1 MIIFDG
7 YKHETVKFNLKN
19 GQLLKNNFSKKKK
32 CVAIKNAFERIFFY
46 GSMSKL
52 TESQKLLKELK
63 ILNIQQLSYEK
74 ECKILHDNFQPKQP
88 EFCNGVFEL
97 NRKMVGQRDKTH
109 TLLNSKTEDIRRH
122 IFRAKHCI
130 DNFEPDTNSNEEI
143 EGLRKL
149 MESISINT
157 EKLKSSQAVS
167 YEHLMN
173 EFSVYESELQA
184 LEKRLVY
191 DTSQMNGKFNSN
203 NRFNKGLKSKY
214 SGNNNQNSNQSTNPQ
229 KLPDEVTEYQNF
241 LVLNGG
247 LTGGW
252 DDFDHSHFIKLYR
265 KHVTNPDKWLQE
277 CLISLPNKTIE
288 AIKLHRI
295 WYERFQELLEAN
307 KKAIIRWKRGKSL
320 TIKMNTEKNKSN
332 SGEQDLAEIKL
343 QDYKIKLKKQKDR
356 EKALAWR
363 EAKNVEKEEQERE
376 KRDLE
381 IAIQTQ
387 KLESFK
393 RQQRNKQ
400 IEVDLYK
407 AEKMAKKADRLEAE
421 VKLIEEA
428 RQRRKEEVKEGFY
441 HFQSKDVRFVRG
453 KLEKKK
459 LEEVEKEEKRIRLE
473 RTKSAVARPKAERD
487 FDRLTRPTTSSRRR
501 EEADKESAGCVV
513 GARVMPSRAVP
524 SWRKNM

>member
-1 MIIFDG
+1 
-7 YKHETVKFNLKN
+7 
-19 GQLLKNNFSKKKK
+19 
-32 CVAIKNAFERIFFY
+32 
-46 GSMSKL
+46 MSKL

-63 ILNIQQLSYEK
+63 ILNIQQLTYEK

-97 NRKMVGQRDKTH
+97 NRKMVGQREKTH
-109 TLLNSKTEDIRRH
+109 TLLNSKSEDIRRH
-122 IFRAKHCI
+122 IFRAKHFI
-130 DNFEPDTNSNEEI
+130 DNFEPDTDSNEQEI

-173 EFSVYESELQA
+173 EFSVYENELQA

-191 DTSQMNGKFNSN
+191 DTSQINKRFNGND
-203 NRFNKGLKSKY
+203 RFNKGSLKSRY
-214 SGNNNQNSNQSTNPQ
+214 SGKNDQSTNNQ

-252 DDFDHSHFIKLYR
+252 DDFDHSSFIKLYR

-277 CLISLPNKTIE
+277 SLISLPNKTIE

-307 KKAIIRWKRGKSL
+307 KKAIVRWKRGKTL
-320 TIKMNTEKNKSN
+320 TVKLNTDKNKIS

-343 QDYKIKLKKQKDR
+343 QEHKLKLQKQKDK

-363 EAKNVEKEEQERE
+363 EAKNLEKEEQEKQ

-381 IAIQTQ
+381 TAIQTK

-393 RQQRNKQ
+393 KQQRNKQ

-421 VKLIEEA
+421 LKLVEQA
-428 RQRRKEEVKEGFY
+428 RQQRKEEVKEGFY
-441 HFQSKDVRFVRG
+441 RFQSKDINFVRG
-453 KLEKKK
+453 RLEKKQ

-473 RTKSAVARPKAERD
+473 RAKSAVARPKVERD